1 MTIMEIVG
9 WALVHSLWIGAVVA
23 GLLFLLLRLVDA
35 RRATFRY
42 GASGIALLVLV
53 VAPVGAAFRMRPA
66 ETPVPAVATES
77 PSEVSKSDPQSTT
90 TTSTSHKK
98 SKSSSSETSWKES
111 SSNESV
117 NLDPDTPSGQID
129 DSANG
134 ASLLAVRFRPLLP
147 WLVLVWLIGVV
158 ALSTRLLVTWIRVQR
173 LKSVGTTPVD
183 ARSSEVLQRLLQR
196 LAISRPVRLLQSSI
210 VQVPSVIGWLRP
222 VVLVPVTL
230 LNGLT
235 APQLEAILAHELAH
249 IRRYDYLVNLFQS
262 VVETLLFYH
271 PAAWWISRQVR
282 ETREHCCD
290 DLAVEVSGSPADYA
304 RALLALEESRVL
316 ALLPAATGGDL
327 LSRVRRLVAPKL
339 SHAETFP
346 RWVAALVGIV
356 AVVTLSSNHGLAA
369 ERGLPPGADNTAE
382 QLPVFSTRS
391 AEVTPDTVIRHP
403 DPSAPLARRWEWA
416 RQLSAANKYP
426 AFWIGYTIDPM
437 PSLKGSIYISRLER
451 RGILGSGGLD
461 LRGRISSIGNMNGL
475 MVPGVLLPP
484 LVGGGDPQ
492 DVALLFAFALDR
504 DGKPVL
510 ARVHIS
516 SLALP
521 VDLEDRPLLWLG
533 TASDEESV
541 PLGLS
546 LYENAPAKLKQ
557 DVVAAVGVHGD
568 DRLSLPPL
576 IRWLQGDEPKDIRTE
591 AAEWIGRHP
600 GAEALRVL
608 ARTARSDRVSEV
620 RQEAAEAVGEMAF
633 PPATDTLI
641 VLARTLA
648 DRDARR
654 EAVEG
659 LAERNDAKSL
669 AAAAQVASEDKDRDV
684 RQEAVET
691 LGEFSNGAGVPYL
704 LEILRKDPSTDVRQE
719 AVETIGEAAEPDEAI
734 RMLTDVVQSDQSE
747 NVLREAVETIGDIES
762 TRVPTILRDL
772 ARNGRTASVRAEAVE
787 TLGDVDQSRE
797 TMELLRKIALEDRS
811 EDVQQ
816 EAVET
821 LSELKDPAALEMVA
835 DVARQH
841 PNPNVRSNALE
852 SLAQEMEPE
861 QALRVLK
868 SAASDDRNPDVQSE
882 AVESMG
888 ELPAE
893 LGRPA
898 LIEIARSG
906 RNEQVV
912 KEALETLGE
921 MGGTEAMNVIA
932 EVAMKNPNVEVR
944 RDAVESIGE
953 SEDHEWALKQLD
965 RLAREGGDVEVQREA
980 VETIGE
986 VEDSRVLDLL
996 STIAKTHP
1004 NWEVRAE
1011 AIETMTEIET
1021 SPAVVNLLTG
1031 IAMSDPSEELE
1042 VKALEALADLDGEQ
1056 GVTAVIK
1063 VARSHPNREVR
1074 RKAIELLSD
1083 SEDPR
1088 AQELID
1094 SMLQ

>member
-1 MTIMEIVG
+1 MTIMEVVG
-9 WALVHSLWIGAVVA
+9 WALVHSLWIGALVA

-42 GASGIALLVLV
+42 GASGIALLVLA

-66 ETPVPAVATES
+66 APPAPVVPDWSSAVSPVEPRSTASSNPRHRKSESGSGETG
-77 PSEVSKSDPQSTT
+77 
-90 TTSTSHKK
+90 
-98 SKSSSSETSWKES
+98 WKES
-111 SSNESV
+111 TSDKSV
-117 NLDPDTPSGQID
+117 APNPVTPAGRID
-129 DSANG
+129 DPTSG
-134 ASLLAVRFRPLLP
+134 ASQLAVRFRPLLP
-147 WLVLVWLIGVV
+147 WLVLAWLIGVV
-158 ALSTRLLVTWIRVQR
+158 ALSTRLLVTWVRVQR
-173 LKSVGTTPVD
+173 LKSVGTTPVE
-183 ARSSEVLQRLLQR
+183 ARYSEVLESLLQR
-196 LAISRPVRLLQSSI
+196 LAISRPVRLLQSGI
-210 VQVPSVIGWLRP
+210 VQVPAVIGWLRP

-235 APQLEAILAHELAH
+235 VPQLEAILAHELAH
-249 IRRYDYLVNLFQS
+249 VRRHDYLVNLFQA

-327 LSRVRRLVAPKL
+327 LSRVRRLVAPRL

-356 AVVTLSSNHGLAA
+356 AVVALSSNHGLAA
-369 ERGLPPGADNTAE
+369 ERGLSPGPDNTSE

-416 RQLSAANKYP
+416 RRLSAANRYP
-426 AFWIGYTIDPM
+426 AFWIGYTIAPM
-437 PSLKGSIYISRLER
+437 ASLKGSIYFSRLER
-451 RGILGSGGLD
+451 RGIMGAGGLD
-461 LRGRISSIGNMNGL
+461 LRGRITNIGNFNGL

-504 DGKPVL
+504 GGTPVL

-533 TASDEESV
+533 SASDDESV
-541 PLGLS
+541 PLALS
-546 LYENAPAKLKQ
+546 LYPDAPAKLKQ
-557 DVVAAVGVHGD
+557 DVVAAVGIHGD
-568 DRLSLPPL
+568 ERLSLPPL

-600 GAEALRVL
+600 GPEALRVL
-608 ARTARSDRVSEV
+608 ARTARNDRLSEV
-620 RQEAAEAVGEMAF
+620 RQEAAESVGEMAF

-641 VLARTLA
+641 VLARTLS
-648 DRDARR
+648 DREARR

-659 LAERNDAKSL
+659 LAERNDPKSL
-669 AAAAQVASEDKDRDV
+669 AAAAQVAREDTDREV
-684 RQEAVET
+684 RHEAVET

-704 LEILRKDPSTDVRQE
+704 LEILKNDPSTDVRQE
-719 AVETIGEAAEPDEAI
+719 AVETIGEAAEPDEAL
-734 RMLTDVVQSDQSE
+734 RMLADVVRSDQSE
-747 NVLREAVETIGDIES
+747 SVLREAVETIGDIES
-762 TRVPTILRDL
+762 ARVPVILRDL
-772 ARNGRTASVRAEAVE
+772 AQNGRTGSVRAEAIE
-787 TLGDVDQSRE
+787 TLGQVDRSQE
-797 TMELLRKIALEDRS
+797 TMELLRKVAMEDRS
-811 EDVQQ
+811 EEVQR

-821 LSELKDPAALEMVA
+821 LSELKDPAALEIVA

-841 PNPNVRSNALE
+841 PNPNVRSHALE

-868 SAASDDRNPDVQSE
+868 SAATDERDPDVQSE

-893 LGRPA
+893 LARPA

-932 EVAMKNPNVEVR
+932 EVALRNPNVEVR
-944 RDAVESIGE
+944 RDAVKSIGE

-965 RLAREGGDVEVQREA
+965 RLAREGGDVEVQRKA
-980 VETIGE
+980 VETMGE

-1011 AIETMTEIET
+1011 AIETMTEIES
-1021 SPAVVNLLTG
+1021 SPAVVSLLTG

-1042 VKALEALADLDGEQ
+1042 IKALEALVDLDGDR

-1083 SEDPR
+1083 SDDTR
-1088 AQELID
+1088 ARELID
-1094 SMLQ
+1094 SMLR